1 MAPPPR
7 QGAGQENYLVHT
19 VNAGSIEITLDADH
33 PVCRLP
39 VITNLA
45 TKNSAVE
52 VRAERLRADA
62 GNSGRSERIVF
73 RSRNMRP
80 TPADV
85 AADVEA
91 SPAID
96 WRSHDYRTHTL
107 MNPHWFPS
115 RNRGREQYRECSA
128 NEQQLFHDQPP
139 L

>member
-80 TPADV
+80 TPAAV
-85 AADVEA
+85 GADVE
-91 SPAID
+91 PAQLGANA
-96 WRSHDYRTHTL
+96 RCGAL
-107 MNPHWFPS
+107 E
-115 RNRGREQYRECSA
+115 GRLAGEIA
-128 NEQQLFHDQPP
+128 
-139 L
+139 